1 MTSFR
6 RLVRSWRVLSG
17 RFLEGIGAQEQFC
30 RGLRT
35 TNLEKPRLNGS
46 IFPRG
51 PGKRKQMSS
60 KKKIII
66 FCGAIV
72 VIGVVLWAS
81 IYGANR
87 NVVTVQTGQAKKQDL
102 TQVVTASGEVRPL
115 TYSNILG
122 EGIGKITEIVVK
134 EGDIVKKGDVLLK
147 LENIQPSAD
156 VQAQEAGINSA
167 DAAVAASNA
176 ALKSAQ
182 ATLAQ
187 RQSDFAKARYDW
199 QRADKLYQEQLISKQ
214 DFDASQAT
222 YNSAE
227 AAVDAAKAQLAQ
239 AQAGLGESRSNL
251 EQGQAVL
258 LHQKDV
264 LRKTTYTAPID
275 GLVSY
280 IAVRVGENVVPGI
293 QNATGSYLM
302 TISDMSVVTAELKV
316 DETDIVDL
324 RNGEEVDVKIDAIPG
339 KVYNGHVTEVGDQA
353 ILRSSGLATTQTTAN
368 TQEARDFKVVVT
380 LDHPPTNLRPGLSVT
395 ATIKTAFKKDAITI
409 PIQAMAMRSKD
420 ALAAAARS
428 ANGDGT
434 VTLAATKPSGSSNS
448 GASVTTAG
456 GTNSE
461 TPDVQG
467 VFVLRGNKA
476 QFVPIQTGITGVSDI
491 EVVSGVQPGDTI
503 VTGSYKTLR
512 TMKPGSAIKVDNSE
526 PKRKE
531 DDKDEKN

>member
-1 MTSFR
+1 MT
-6 RLVRSWRVLSG
+6 
-17 RFLEGIGAQEQFC
+17 
-30 RGLRT
+30 
-35 TNLEKPRLNGS
+35 
-46 IFPRG
+46 
-51 PGKRKQMSS
+51 S

-66 FCGAIV
+66 FGGAIL
-72 VIGVVLWAS
+72 VLGGILWGS

-87 NVVTVQTGQAKKQDL
+87 NVVTVQTGEAKKQDL
-102 TQVVTASGEVRPL
+102 TSVVTASGEVRPL

-156 VQAQEAGINSA
+156 VQAQEAGISSS
-167 DAAVAASNA
+167 DAAVEASSA

-187 RQSDFAKARYDW
+187 RQSDYAKARYDYE
-199 QRADKLYQEQLISKQ
+199 RAQKLYSDQLISKQ
-214 DFDASQAT
+214 DFDSSQAAYT
-222 YNSAE
+222 GAG

-239 AQAGLGESRSNL
+239 AQATLGESRSNL
-251 EQGQAVL
+251 QQNQAVL

-264 LRKTTYTAPID
+264 LRKTTYTAPIS

-324 RNGEEVDVKIDAIPG
+324 RNAEDVDVKIDAIPG
-339 KVYNGHVTEVGDQA
+339 KVFKGHVTEVGDQA

-380 LDHPPTNLRPGLSVT
+380 LDNPPQNLRPGLSVT
-395 ATIKTAFKKDAITI
+395 ATIKTAFRKDAITV
-409 PIQAMAMRSKD
+409 PIQALAMRSKQSLVD
-420 ALAAAARS
+420 AAKS
-428 ANGDGT
+428 SPDGT
-434 VTLAATKPSGSSNS
+434 VTLAATKSDTSGGSST
-448 GASVTTAG
+448 AAG
-456 GTNSE
+456 GANGDV
-461 TPDVQG
+461 PDIQG

-491 EVVSGVQPGDTI
+491 EVTSGLKPGDKI

-512 TMKPGSAIKVDNSE
+512 TMKPGSAVKVDNSE
-526 PKRKE
+526 PKRKD
-531 DDKDEKN
+531 DDKDKS